1 MFIGHYAVALAA
13 KKAAPRTSLGTL
25 FIAAQFIDLLWPLLV
40 LAGLE
45 HVRISPGSTIV
56 TPLDFYDY
64 PYSHSLLG
72 VLVWG
77 VLLSGGYFV
86 LKRDVRA
93 SIVLG
98 LCVVSHWILDL
109 LTHRPD
115 LPLGIGGETRWGLGL
130 WNSLAGT
137 LIVES
142 VLFAAGVFVYLK
154 ATRAKNRAGMIG
166 FWALA
171 GVLFAIYL
179 ANIFGPPP
187 PSVSTIAVAGNVSW
201 LFVIWAYWVDHNRE
215 AGQVVPGAPDRK

>member
-25 FIAAQFIDLLWPLLV
+25 FIAAQFVDLLWPLLV

-45 HVRISPGSTIV
+45 HVRIAPGNTVV

-77 VLLSGGYFV
+77 VLLASVYFG
-86 LKRDVRA
+86 LKRDVRG
-93 SIVLG
+93 SVVLG
-98 LCVVSHWILDL
+98 LCVLSHWILDL
-109 LTHRPD
+109 LTHRTD
-115 LPLGIGGETRWGLGL
+115 LPLGIDSETRWGLGL

-137 LIVES
+137 LIVET
-142 VLFAAGVFVYLK
+142 VLLLAGVIVYLRT
-154 ATRAKNRAGMIG
+154 TRAKNGAGRIG
-166 FWALA
+166 FWALV

-179 ANIFGPPP
+179 ANLFGPPP
-187 PSVSTIAVAGNVSW
+187 PNVSTIAIAGNVSW
-201 LFVIWAYWVDHNRE
+201 LFVFWAYWVDHNRE
-215 AGQVVPGAPDRK
+215 VVQSEA

>member
-1 MFIGHYAVALAA
+1 MFIGHYGVALAA

-25 FIAAQFIDLLWPLLV
+25 FIGAQFIDLLWPLLV

-45 HVRISPGSTIV
+45 HVRIAPGSTVV

-72 VLVWG
+72 VLFWG
-77 VLLSGGYFV
+77 VLLASVYFA
-86 LKRDVRA
+86 LKRNMRA
-93 SIVLG
+93 SVVLG
-98 LCVVSHWILDL
+98 FCVVSHWILDL

-137 LIVES
+137 LIVETL
-142 VLFAAGVFVYLK
+142 LFAGGVIVYLK
-154 ATRAKNRAGMIG
+154 TTRAKNGVGKIA
-166 FWALA
+166 FWALV

-179 ANIFGPPP
+179 ANLFGPPP

-201 LFVIWAYWVDHNRE
+201 LIVFWAYWVDHNRE
-215 AGQVVPGAPDRK
+215 AAHGVAGAPGHK

>member
-25 FIAAQFIDLLWPLLV
+25 FIGAQFIDLLWPLLV

-45 HVRISPGSTIV
+45 HVRIEPGSTVV

-72 VLVWG
+72 VFFWG
-77 VLLSGGYFV
+77 VLLASVYFAS
-86 LKRDVRA
+86 KRNMRA
-93 SIVLG
+93 SVVLG

-115 LPLGIGGETRWGLGL
+115 LPLSIGGETRWGFGL

-137 LIVES
+137 LIVETL
-142 VLFAAGVFVYLK
+142 LFVVGVVVYLK
-154 ATRAKNRAGMIG
+154 TTRAKNGVGKIG
-166 FWALA
+166 FWALV
-171 GVLFAIYL
+171 GVLFALYL
-179 ANIFGPPP
+179 ANLFGPPP
-187 PSVSTIAVAGNVSW
+187 PNVSTIAVAGNVSW
-201 LFVIWAYWVDHNRE
+201 LFVFWAYWVDHNRE
-215 AGQVVPGAPDRK
+215 AVQGVAGVPDRK